1 MHGRLLMGC
10 SVFAEGLVRAQN
22 FNVKGWQSV
31 CSALHAVLP
40 LASLLLLASVSPAG
54 HGAEIERLTLQQARL
69 LMLERNRELQLA
81 RHAVSGAEADITIA
95 GAPPNPTLTLSTG
108 RIGPSSEPD
117 ASPLIR
123 RIDAGVGVTQL
134 FERGRKRELRTEAAR
149 FAHTAAQNDQADV
162 ERQQRVAVDQ
172 AYYDLLLAQ
181 EKQVLATESASLF
194 DKTIEAAE
202 RRVKAG
208 DLSRADLARLSV
220 DALRARN
227 EVDSARLE
235 QVKAQVA
242 LAYLI
247 GLEREAARIRAAESW
262 PPIAVPGLSEVERVV
277 EQRPD
282 VQAAQA
288 RIQQADKNRALAQS
302 LRTRDITAGVQYD
315 HAPTDIVRNSVGL
328 NVSVPLFT
336 RYYFQGEIQRA
347 ESDYLA
353 SQTALERV
361 RAAAISQVSGA
372 AGALGSAAE
381 RVRRFQERLL
391 AAAEQ
396 AASGAEFAYTR
407 GAIGVMDLLDARRQL
422 HVTRLEYASALADY
436 ARANSVWL
444 AATETPKSAR

>member
-1 MHGRLLMGC
+1 MYSGFWG
-10 SVFAEGLVRAQN
+10 
-22 FNVKGWQSV
+22 
-31 CSALHAVLP
+31 ALLP
-40 LASLLLLASVSPAG
+40 LASFLLLTSVSPAAR
-54 HGAEIERLTLQQARL
+54 GAEIERLTLQQARL

-95 GAPPNPTLTLSTG
+95 GAPPNPTLTLSTA
-108 RIGPSSEPD
+108 RIGPAD
-117 ASPLIR
+117 QDTSPLIR

-149 FAHTAAQNDQADV
+149 FAYAAAQNDQADV

-181 EKQVLATESASLF
+181 EKQLLATENAGLF

-202 RRVKAG
+202 RRVQAG

-227 EVDSARLE
+227 EVDNARLE

-242 LAYLI
+242 LGYLI
-247 GLEREAARIRAAESW
+247 GLEREAGRIRAAESW
-262 PPIAVPGLSEVERVV
+262 PPIAVPGLPEIERVI

-288 RIQQADKNRALAQS
+288 RIQQADKNRALAQA

-315 HAPTDIVRNSVGL
+315 HAPTDVVRNSVGL

-336 RYYFQGEIQRA
+336 RYYYQGEIRRA

-361 RAAAISQVSGA
+361 RAAAVSQVSGA
-372 AGALGSAAE
+372 AGALGSSAE

>member
-1 MHGRLLMGC
+1 
-10 SVFAEGLVRAQN
+10 
-22 FNVKGWQSV
+22 
-31 CSALHAVLP
+31 
-40 LASLLLLASVSPAG
+40 LASISPAAL
-54 HGAEIERLTLQQARL
+54 GAEIERLTLQQARL

-95 GAPPNPTLTLSTG
+95 GAPPNPTLTLSTA
-108 RIGPSSEPD
+108 RIGPAD
-117 ASPLIR
+117 QDTSPLIR

-134 FERGRKRELRTEAAR
+134 FERGRKRELRTDAAR
-149 FAHTAAQNDQADV
+149 FAYTAAQNDQADV
-162 ERQQRVAVDQ
+162 ERQQRIAVDQ

-181 EKQVLATESASLF
+181 EKQLVAEEGAGLF

-202 RRVKAG
+202 RRVQAG

-227 EVDSARLE
+227 EVDNARLE
-235 QVKAQVA
+235 QIKAQVT

-247 GLEREAARIRAAESW
+247 GLERDAQRIRAAESW
-262 PPIAVPGLSEVERVV
+262 PPIAIAPALPEIERVV
-277 EQRPD
+277 AQRAD

-288 RIQQADKNRALAQS
+288 RIQQADKNRALAQA

-315 HAPTDIVRNSVGL
+315 HAPTDVVRNSVGL

-336 RYYFQGEIQRA
+336 RYYFQGEIRRA

-444 AATETPKSAR
+444 AATETPKPAP

>member
-1 MHGRLLMGC
+1 
-10 SVFAEGLVRAQN
+10 V
-22 FNVKGWQSV
+22 
-31 CSALHAVLP
+31 
-40 LASLLLLASVSPAG
+40 
-54 HGAEIERLTLQQARL
+54 
-69 LMLERNRELQLA
+69 
-81 RHAVSGAEADITIA
+81 
-95 GAPPNPTLTLSTG
+95 
-108 RIGPSSEPD
+108 
-117 ASPLIR
+117 
-123 RIDAGVGVTQL
+123 
-134 FERGRKRELRTEAAR
+134 
-149 FAHTAAQNDQADV
+149 DV
-162 ERQQRVAVDQ
+162 ERQQRIAVDQ

-181 EKQVLATESASLF
+181 EKQLVAEEGAGLF

-202 RRVKAG
+202 RRVQAG

-227 EVDSARLE
+227 EVDNARLE
-235 QVKAQVA
+235 QIKAQVT

-247 GLEREAARIRAAESW
+247 GLERDAQRIRAAESW
-262 PPIAVPGLSEVERVV
+262 PPIAIAPALPEIERVV
-277 EQRPD
+277 AQRAD

-288 RIQQADKNRALAQS
+288 RIQQADKNRALAQA

-315 HAPTDIVRNSVGL
+315 HAPTDVVRNSVGL

-336 RYYFQGEIQRA
+336 RYYFQGEIRRA

-444 AATETPKSAR
+444 AATETPKPAP

>member
-1 MHGRLLMGC
+1 MWC
-10 SVFAEGLVRAQN
+10 SVFAEPLVSPHNFGMKRPSSVYSGLW
-22 FNVKGWQSV
+22 G
-31 CSALHAVLP
+31 ALLP
-40 LASLLLLASVSPAG
+40 LASFLLLTSVSPAAR
-54 HGAEIERLTLQQARL
+54 GAEIERLTLQQARL

-95 GAPPNPTLTLSTG
+95 GAPPNPILTLSTA
-108 RIGPSSEPD
+108 RIGPAD
-117 ASPLIR
+117 QDTSPLIR

-149 FAHTAAQNDQADV
+149 FAYTAAQNDQVDV
-162 ERQQRVAVDQ
+162 ERQQRIAVDQ

-181 EKQVLATESASLF
+181 EKQLVAEEGAGLF

-202 RRVKAG
+202 RRVQAG

-227 EVDSARLE
+227 EVDNARLE
-235 QVKAQVA
+235 QIKAQVT

-247 GLEREAARIRAAESW
+247 GLERDAQRIRAAESW
-262 PPIAVPGLSEVERVV
+262 PPIAIAPALPEIERVV
-277 EQRPD
+277 AQRAD

-288 RIQQADKNRALAQS
+288 RIQQADKNRALAQA

-315 HAPTDIVRNSVGL
+315 HAPTDVVRNSVGL

-336 RYYFQGEIQRA
+336 RYYFQGEIRRA

-444 AATETPKSAR
+444 AATETPKPAP